1 MQSPRIVIGWLAF
14 ILLIAFS
21 IFSFIVSGSITLEVW
36 ISLLI
41 TPAALAL
48 ALNRDDWWNRDTD
61 DTTTLVEEEEIE
73 LNSNKEYLND
83 KKNKTGYT
91 IVHIMPY
98 EKKSSFFN
106 PDQTEDFVLTREYM
120 ENNKTKHA
128 FNKVFPNHV
137 PDSSSESM

>member
-36 ISLLI
+36 ISLLL

-73 LNSNKEYLND
+73 LNSNKE
-83 KKNKTGYT
+83 
-91 IVHIMPY
+91 
-98 EKKSSFFN
+98 
-106 PDQTEDFVLTREYM
+106 
-120 ENNKTKHA
+120 
-128 FNKVFPNHV
+128 V
-137 PDSSSESM
+137 PDPEEDGFDIPVL

>member
-1 MQSPRIVIGWLAF
+1 VQSPRIVIGWLAF

-48 ALNRDDWWNRDTD
+48 ALNRYDWWNRDTD

-73 LNSNKEYLND
+73 LNSNKE
-83 KKNKTGYT
+83 
-91 IVHIMPY
+91 
-98 EKKSSFFN
+98 
-106 PDQTEDFVLTREYM
+106 
-120 ENNKTKHA
+120 
-128 FNKVFPNHV
+128 V
-137 PDSSSESM
+137 PDPEEDGFDIPVL

>member
-21 IFSFIVSGSITLEVW
+21 IFSFIDNGSITLEVW

-48 ALNRDDWWNRDTD
+48 ALNRYDWWNRDTD

-73 LNSNKEYLND
+73 LNSNKE
-83 KKNKTGYT
+83 
-91 IVHIMPY
+91 
-98 EKKSSFFN
+98 
-106 PDQTEDFVLTREYM
+106 
-120 ENNKTKHA
+120 
-128 FNKVFPNHV
+128 V
-137 PDSSSESM
+137 PDPEEDGFDIPVL